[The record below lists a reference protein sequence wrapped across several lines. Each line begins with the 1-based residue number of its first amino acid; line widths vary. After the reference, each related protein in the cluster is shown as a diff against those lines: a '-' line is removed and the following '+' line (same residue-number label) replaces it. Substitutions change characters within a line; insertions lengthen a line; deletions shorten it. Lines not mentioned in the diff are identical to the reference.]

1 KPIPARGSGVSRPK
15 HERTGKG
22 QAEEPW
28 HLMEPAAVLAAWKTS
43 PRAGLPEQ
51 EIHERRQNYGPNVL
65 PEAEPRSQLSI
76 LLDQLGSWPVAM
88 LSAAAGISILT
99 GGVADA
105 IAIMGV
111 VAINT
116 AIGYFTESGSENTIR
131 SLKNITKPPVPVVRD
146 GKVKEVAAENVV
158 VGDVL
163 MLKPGVYVGA
173 DSRLIE
179 ASHLTIDESALTGE
193 SMPVGK
199 TAVSLVKDVPLPDR
213 LNMAYR
219 GTLVTG
225 GQGLA
230 VVVATARATEI
241 GKIQALAGEA
251 ESPDTPM
258 ERQLARLGNQLV
270 LFSGAVCSMV
280 FGIGLLRGYG
290 LLEMFKSSIS

>member
-1 KPIPARGSGVSRPK
+1 MAGTGAGKPAPYKSIPLVAAVHTAVPGRGRYRVEVLYHSETLKELLENRLQEQEGIEQVSANPLTGNVLVLFNHNHSARSVAALIEKAARDAIASERTAPASSSNGKLATIATGNHRKPIPARGSGVSRPK

-51 EIHERRQNYGPNVL
+51 EVHERRQNYGPNVL

-146 GKVKEVAAENVV
+146 GKLKEVAAEN
-158 VGDVL
+158 
-163 MLKPGVYVGA
+163 M
-173 DSRLIE
+173 
-179 ASHLTIDESALTGE
+179 
-193 SMPVGK
+193 
-199 TAVSLVKDVPLPDR
+199 VSFR
-213 LNMAYR
+213 
-219 GTLVTG
+219 
-225 GQGLA
+225 
-230 VVVATARATEI
+230 
-241 GKIQALAGEA
+241 QACV
-251 ESPDTPM
+251 
-258 ERQLARLGNQLV
+258 N
-270 LFSGAVCSMV
+270 
-280 FGIGLLRGYG
+280 
-290 LLEMFKSSIS
+290 